1 MNVNPSPG
9 SLAQLWDDLCVCLT
23 GKLESVAGLQAT
35 GGRARGTSAVG
46 PSNVALPPRAC
57 AAMQAG
63 QSVHAR
69 PALQQPGG
77 ERQPARGTPTAASP
91 GRQRVARR
99 RRRRHPRLTRNPL
112 SALWFVTM
120 PAREGGGE
128 GGGGGA
134 DRVQTTVRSGA
145 GTAQAPL
152 WHPRQAGGACG
163 ACGEGDQAL
172 DPPCLCPPP
181 SPHSP
186 LCTTTNSWAGE
197 ETWGCAL
204 AGVGGPWVAQRVC
217 AMPACASR
225 AWLRSTCARVAGG
238 AGTSLYIAWARPW
251 VLAAL
256 PRRPCPHPSEQHPAQ
271 SEHRAS
277 AAAAQSSER
286 FPAGPLNRPLRCA
299 QPLCAHLALSKHSV
313 RLTLQVSNLPAG
325 LDD

>member
-128 GGGGGA
+128 GGGGGGRQGSD
-134 DRVQTTVRSGA
+134 DRQIWSRHGTGSAVAPTASRRCMRCMRGRRPGSRPPLFVSPTLPPLAVVHHHKLVGGGGDVGVRVGGSGRAVGGPA
-145 GTAQAPL
+145 GVRDAGVRLQGLAQVHLCKGGGWGRYLPLHCLGTPVGSSCPAQAPL
-152 WHPRQAGGACG
+152 
-163 ACGEGDQAL
+163 
-172 DPPCLCPPP
+172 
-181 SPHSP
+181 
-186 LCTTTNSWAGE
+186 
-197 ETWGCAL
+197 
-204 AGVGGPWVAQRVC
+204 
-217 AMPACASR
+217 PA
-225 AWLRSTCARVAGG
+225 
-238 AGTSLYIAWARPW
+238 P
-251 VLAAL
+251 
-256 PRRPCPHPSEQHPAQ
+256 
-271 SEHRAS
+271 
-277 AAAAQSSER
+277 
-286 FPAGPLNRPLRCA
+286 F
-299 QPLCAHLALSKHSV
+299 
-313 RLTLQVSNLPAG
+313 
-325 LDD
+325 